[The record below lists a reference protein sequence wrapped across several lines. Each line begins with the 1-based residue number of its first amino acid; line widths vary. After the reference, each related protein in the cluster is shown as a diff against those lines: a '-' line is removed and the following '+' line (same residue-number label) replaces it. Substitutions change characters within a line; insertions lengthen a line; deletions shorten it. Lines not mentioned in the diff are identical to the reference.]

1 MVKVVK
7 YIPDKGDIVWL
18 DFNPQLGHE
27 QRGRR
32 PALVLSYKAYNE
44 KIGLAVFCPVTSKEK
59 GYPFEVKVEGI
70 KIQGCVLSDQIKSL
84 DWKVRNI
91 EFIERIEDEILE
103 EVLMKFKTL
112 IE

>member
-1 MVKVVK
+1 MVKSTK
-7 YIPDKGDIVWL
+7 YIPERGDIVWL

-32 PALVLSYKAYNE
+32 PALVMSYKTYNE
-44 KIGLAVFCPVTSKEK
+44 KIGLAIFCPITSKDK
-59 GYPFEVKVEGI
+59 GYPFEVKIEGI
-70 KIQGCVLSDQIKSL
+70 KINGSALSDQVKSL

-91 EFIERIEDEILE
+91 EFIEKIKEELFD
-103 EVLMKFKTL
+103 EVLIKFQKL

>member
-1 MVKVVK
+1 MVKSTK
-7 YIPDKGDIVWL
+7 YIPERGDIVWL

-32 PALVLSYKAYNE
+32 PALVMSYKTYNE
-44 KIGLAVFCPVTSKEK
+44 KIGLAIFCPITSKDK
-59 GYPFEVKVEGI
+59 GYPFEVKIEGI
-70 KIQGCVLSDQIKSL
+70 KINGSALSDQVKSL

-91 EFIERIEDEILE
+91 EFIEKIKDELFD
-103 EVLMKFKTL
+103 EVLIKFQKL